1 MELRSQMVLTSE
13 ITIQNKAIYIYMY
26 FNVEINQEQNTSI
39 KF

>member
-13 ITIQNKAIYIYMY
+13 IIIQKYKYF
-26 FNVEINQEQNTSI
+26 FNVEINQKQNTPI